1 MSSPAVRRSASP
13 RQSLSP
19 TATSPRTTSTTR
31 TSLQQLLPTCQR
43 CRRLRRKCD
52 TQLPHCRP
60 CQRVGVECLLFD
72 HALKQTLPRA
82 YVQSLLTRVEHLEAV
97 KASGRSTAGH
107 TTKTSTVK
115 ASTVVATPPSSSATT
130 QASPAVSVVAP
141 DGHPHSVPSPTYD
154 VVVPSAS
161 SAGKSRYWGASSVF
175 ALTVEI
181 LQHATAR
188 GYQEPGSDIDADADA
203 HARADAKYA
212 EADVNAMAGH
222 LGAATEADI
231 RSLLQL
237 YLVSSNTLYGFVDP
251 DQVQA
256 DLEVYLAVRRQ
267 RSGQSPTASLGDLA
281 HPYFRIAMMCAIAC
295 ATRARYRPQRTAES
309 LSYYAA
315 AVPFVE
321 EVTAEVSPASLQ
333 ALLLLILFC
342 LFFPRKGD
350 VWKLLDYACRLALEL
365 GYHTEVEE
373 GHGPQGHLDV
383 PDVTDPALS
392 AAPAPQAV
400 PSSMAS
406 QAEKLRR
413 ATFWGLYAIERIVGQ
428 LFGRGSD
435 LPESIVT
442 VAYPSAL
449 VSAAATS
456 PGVDRTALQEM
467 SIAHH
472 YRLVYLRSE
481 IFRTMYLPA
490 GRPVNEKTPTLGW
503 LRQQYQTLRA
513 WRDEL
518 ALPEG
523 DAREGVA
530 TLTCDV
536 GYDATMCF
544 LFQPLLLRALRG
556 GGGGD
561 AVDGIG
567 ADSVA
572 VVASDPFYSSLR
584 LIRTYEKI
592 VRAPETSVLGSYP
605 MTFMSAHYIYLASS
619 TLLAHALLRLDGRT
633 RTLKRMGDG
642 SEGDDGEELD
652 WGMYVDASSSCLI
665 LLAWC
670 GERWPGM
677 LGMLGVYQKLFARTV
692 RELIRR
698 GILK

>member
-1 MSSPAVRRSASP
+1 MSQNARS
-13 RQSLSP
+13 Q
-19 TATSPRTTSTTR
+19 
-31 TSLQQLLPTCQR
+31 LQQLLPTCQR

-52 TQLPHCRP
+52 TQLPHCGP
-60 CQRVGVECLLFD
+60 CQRAGDDCLLFD

-97 KASGRSTAGH
+97 KTGGGSGAVEVNGSPSGTSGTSRTTA
-107 TTKTSTVK
+107 V
-115 ASTVVATPPSSSATT
+115 TPPSRTTVNVTNVTTPSSATT
-130 QASPAVSVVAP
+130 LVTGAGLAQIQASPIHASQARAIQSQKPTVS
-141 DGHPHSVPSPTYD
+141 YD

-161 SAGKSRYWGASSVF
+161 SSASSPASSSCKSRYWGSSSVF

-188 GYQEPGSDIDADADA
+188 GFVTTDDLDGPGPYDEDAEADT
-203 HARADAKYA
+203 
-212 EADVNAMAGH
+212 EADVNTTNDVSS
-222 LGAATEADI
+222 ATEVDI

-256 DLEVYLAVRRQ
+256 DLDVYLAVRRQ
-267 RSGQSPTASLGDLA
+267 RQQQSQSGQQTASPASTLA
-281 HPYFRIAMMCAIAC
+281 DPHPYFRIAMMCAIAC
-295 ATRARYRPQRTAES
+295 ATRARYRPQRTAAS
-309 LSYYAA
+309 LAYYVA

-321 EVTAEVSPASLQ
+321 EVTAAVSPASLQ

-365 GYHTEVEE
+365 GYHTEGTDGAWAGE
-373 GHGPQGHLDV
+373 
-383 PDVTDPALS
+383 VTG
-392 AAPAPQAV
+392 AADDIGAR
-400 PSSMAS
+400 
-406 QAEKLRR
+406 AENANDNDNAQKLRR
-413 ATFWGLYAIERIVGQ
+413 STFWGLYAIERIVGQ

-435 LPESIVT
+435 LPESIIT

-456 PGVDRTALQEM
+456 PGVDRAALQAM

-481 IFRTMYLPA
+481 IFRTLYLPA
-490 GRPVNEKTPTLGW
+490 GPLPVDLGW
-503 LRQQYQTLRA
+503 LRAQYRTLHA
-513 WRDEL
+513 WRGEL
-518 ALPEG
+518 TLPEG
-523 DAREGVA
+523 DQRDGVEGVA

-556 GGGGD
+556 G
-561 AVDGIG
+561 
-567 ADSVA
+567 ADDKSVA
-572 VVASDPFYSSLR
+572 VASDPFYSSLR

-619 TLLAHALLRLDGRT
+619 TLLAYALLRLDGRT
-633 RTLKRMGDG
+633 RTLRRMGDG
-642 SEGDDGEELD
+642 GDESDDGVDEDLD
-652 WGMYVDASSSCLI
+652 WGVYVDASSSCLI

-677 LGMLGVYQKLFARTV
+677 LGMLGVYQRLFAKTI
-692 RELIRR
+692 RELIGR
-698 GILK
+698 GILR